1 MLCPVAVAFKYTAS
15 PSKTCFSWSCIDGV
29 LANSTYRF
37 FQRTFQC
44 HKPNMHQTSPLRRGW
59 EGRLNS
65 SIHQHRKHTYMKTQH
80 LYTLSLTPG
89 SLEGARL
96 RAGCHGDP
104 FFALCSP
111 CALCP
116 DDCPPQLKGSRHTHT
131 HASQMLSCIHIHT
144 HTHGVLP
151 GKPTKLQLLSCWF
164 NLSLQ
169 SKRVDSPFKLI
180 YVCKQAL
187 FRLCFRFVPFY

>member
-1 MLCPVAVAFKYTAS
+1 MACSLTALIVSSKEHFNAISRICIRHLPWDVDEKGGWTALYTN
-15 PSKTCFSWSCIDGV
+15 T
-29 LANSTYRF
+29 ANT
-37 FQRTFQC
+37 
-44 HKPNMHQTSPLRRGW
+44 
-59 EGRLNS
+59 
-65 SIHQHRKHTYMKTQH
+65 HTWRQH
-80 LYTLSLTPG
+80 LYMLSLTPG
-89 SLEGARL
+89 SLEGAGL

-169 SKRVDSPFKLI
+169 SKRVDSTFKLLC
-180 YVCKQAL
+180 VNKL
-187 FRLCFRFVPFY
+187 FLAYFLDLCLFINRTL